1 MDKYWKEHF
10 IKKLNK
16 EKEHFDNVLTGMKEN
31 GMSEQGDRHANELSN
46 YDNHPAENATQL
58 FDLEHNNALMVHIQ
72 DNLYK
77 INEALERIEKDKF
90 GVCTFCGK
98 EIDRERLEVL
108 PFTSLC
114 IECEESKS
122 DDTMLMK
129 RKLPY
134 EQERSQLQ
142 SQFFFMK
149 NDLEYEGLDQWYD
162 LLKYGSSET
171 PQDMGPTR
179 QYAED
184 FYTNETDRQG
194 IVDKMDQI
202 SNEEYKRQLPD

>member
-1 MDKYWKEHF
+1 MNKYWTEHF
-10 IKKLNK
+10 INKLNK

-31 GMSEQGDRHANELSN
+31 GMSEQGDRHENELSN

-58 FDLEHNNALMVHIQ
+58 FDLEHNNALMVHIE

-77 INEALERIEKDKF
+77 INEALERIEKGVF

-122 DDTMLMK
+122 DDTMIMK

-134 EQERSQLQ
+134 EQERPQLQ

-162 LLKYGSSET
+162 LEKYGSSDT

-179 QYAED
+179 QFVED
-184 FYTNETDRQG
+184 FYTNDTDRQG
-194 IVDKMDQI
+194 IVDEMDQV
-202 SNEEYKRQLPD
+202 SNEEYKKQLPD